1 MGTHAH
7 VRVGVQAVVDALVP
21 DVLASVSF
29 SFTQALREFSRQ
41 FETYISRALEGQPP
55 ELSSRKTKGAAQTRG
70 SYSLLF
76 ATAC

>member
-41 FETYISRALEGQPP
+41 FETYISRALEGHPP